1 LATTRRDGERATQ
14 PLVMVSESMSNNDI
28 PREQTQTY
36 FGHLRL
42 DVLAM
47 VPPTATKV
55 LSVGCGEGR
64 TEAELVKR
72 GCHVTGIELDPRAA
86 LLAREKGIEALVG
99 DVNEV
104 DLAGRTFDSLIY
116 ADVLEHLADPVSV
129 LGKHVALLEQGGTVI
144 VSVPNFRHYSVFRDL
159 FLRGRLRYSDAGMFD
174 RTHLRITTRR
184 MVEDWFSEVQLRTE
198 STVYQ
203 IYRRGERYLCAASFN
218 LATEFLASQVI
229 LRGIKTGGSGPGK

>member
-1 LATTRRDGERATQ
+1 
-14 PLVMVSESMSNNDI
+14 MSNNDI
-28 PREQTQTY
+28 PGIQNQTY
-36 FGHLRL
+36 FGRLRL

-47 VPPTATKV
+47 VPQTATRV

-72 GCHVTGIELDPRAA
+72 GCRVTGIELDRRAA

-99 DVNEV
+99 DVNAI
-104 DLAGRTFDSLIY
+104 DLAGRKFDSLIY
-116 ADVLEHLADPVSV
+116 ADVLEHLVDPVSV

-159 FLRGRLRYSDAGMFD
+159 FLRGRLRYSDAGIFD

-184 MVEDWFSEVQLRTE
+184 MVEDWFSEVRLRTE

-203 IYRRGERYLCAASFN
+203 AYRRRERYLCAVSFN
-218 LATEFLASQVI
+218 LAREFLATQVI
-229 LRGIKTGGSGPGK
+229 LRGVKTDGIGHVK